1 MPNQPVPAADLGWP
15 KRRALFASIPPA
27 ITVGAILSV
36 ANAEMVVTAKP
47 DAELIEL
54 GHQLQVAWAQEK
66 ELFALCRDSIS
77 DCTEGEADAVWKE
90 AGAAHEACSKI
101 VASMEELQAHTL
113 AGIRVK
119 VMALSWTHNGEEFS
133 PDFFGGD
140 ATDFC
145 LAAQIMRDL
154 SAMGDANG

>member
-1 MPNQPVPAADLGWP
+1 MPNPIPAADLGLP
-15 KRRALFASIPPA
+15 KRSALFAGIPAA
-27 ITVGAILSV
+27 ITVGAVLS
-36 ANAEMVVTAKP
+36 AATAEMVVTINP

-54 GHQLQVAWAQEK
+54 GRQLQVAWAREK

-77 DCTEGEADAVWKE
+77 DGAEGEADAVWKE
-90 AGAAHEACSKI
+90 AEAAHEACSKI
-101 VASMEELQAHTL
+101 VARMEELQAHTL
-113 AGIRVK
+113 AGVRVK
-119 VMALSWTHNGEEFS
+119 VLALSWTHNGEEFS